1 MITNHTPL
9 RYRISD
15 LRQLS
20 GCLSNNSRDL
30 CISVTTF
37 VNDDRLN
44 GLRISIEHK
53 QFGSLFS
60 YVVGAKGRII
70 TTYGDEMIPELTVDQ
85 ILLELVKYGFYVEY
99 IPVDSLSGNQLK
111 YLVTLNELGFDKLR
125 LMNVWHL
132 DKTGLKV
139 FKTEVIV
146 FNSKG
151 PDQWLNAGYS
161 ASQDEFNK
169 ALNDGS
175 CINITGV
182 SKTRNFDWS
191 WLHNRVMNIHD
202 ILTDNSGGFE

>member
-1 MITNHTPL
+1 MMITNNTPL
-9 RYRISD
+9 WYKISD

-30 CISVTTF
+30 SISVTTF

-44 GLRISIEHK
+44 GLRISIDHK

-60 YVVGAKGRII
+60 YVIGAKGRII

-85 ILLELVKYGFYVEY
+85 ILLELMKYGFYVEY
-99 IPVDSLSGNQLK
+99 IPVDNLPGNQLK

-125 LMNVWHL
+125 LMNVWNL

-151 PDQWLNAGYS
+151 HDQWLNAGYS

-175 CINITGV
+175 CINVTGV

-191 WLHNRVMNIHD
+191 WLHNRAMNIED
-202 ILTDNSGGFE
+202 ILADNSGGF

>member
-1 MITNHTPL
+1 MITNNTPL

-30 CISVTTF
+30 SISITTF

-44 GLRISIEHK
+44 GLRLSVDHK
-53 QFGSLFS
+53 QYGSLFS
-60 YVVGAKGRII
+60 YVIGAKGRII

-85 ILLELVKYGFYVEY
+85 ILLELMKYGFYVEY
-99 IPVDSLSGNQLK
+99 IPVDNLPGNQLK

-125 LMNVWHL
+125 LMNVWKL
-132 DKTGLKV
+132 DKTGLKE
-139 FKTEVIV
+139 FSTQVIV
-146 FNSKG
+146 FNSTG
-151 PDQWLNAGYS
+151 HEQWLNAGYS
-161 ASQDEFNK
+161 ASQDEFNR

-175 CINITGV
+175 CINVTGV

-191 WLHNRVMNIHD
+191 WLHNRVMNIED
-202 ILTDNSGGFE
+202 ILADNSGGF